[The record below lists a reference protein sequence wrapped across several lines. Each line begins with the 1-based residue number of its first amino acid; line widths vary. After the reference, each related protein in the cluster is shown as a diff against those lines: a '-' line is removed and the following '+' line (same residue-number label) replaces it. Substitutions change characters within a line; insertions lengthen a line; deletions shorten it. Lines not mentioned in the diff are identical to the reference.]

1 MISTNKASIGR
12 YEILGEI
19 GRGAMGVV
27 YKARDPHI
35 DRIVAIKTISLFDLE
50 PADEKEYRERF
61 QQEART
67 AGRLSHPGIVAIFDV
82 GADPETN
89 APYIV
94 MEYIAGSSLTKLLA
108 DEHGKMPMSPA
119 LQMVEEVAE
128 ALDYAHSEGVTHRD
142 VKPAN
147 ILLTPEG
154 RAKLADFGIARLD
167 QSHLTL
173 PGRLMGSPAYMAP
186 EQMRGE
192 DVDGRSDLFSL
203 GVVLYRLSTGYR
215 PFQGNSTAT
224 VCYKLLRQDPL
235 PPSALNSDLPPE
247 LDEFL
252 VRAMAK
258 DPDRRFQTGNEMADA
273 LRNLRQIVE
282 LKQDPLEPLRRI
294 IDRTGVSHAP
304 PALPR
309 EPLIFEVPLPEFEVV
324 SQPEPVVTPVAAKV
338 VATNIAVKKPDPW
351 LKYAL
356 VAAPVVALLAGSL
369 LWSAHRHANAA
380 AQEAREIQARTAV
393 VPAAPTQP
401 SLPAAAV
408 EEAPSAKTPLARV
421 DRPAQ
426 KKRVRP
432 TAESKATE
440 ANAKPSGDSEQPIVV
455 HNMELAKLDVLIE
468 HGFEDATA
476 TVLVDQKPI
485 YSQQL
490 HGESK
495 RRALLFR
502 RTSGKDSGTISLLPG
517 KHDIVVRVQSP
528 DDSYDASETLS
539 AGFAQGSKRVLH
551 IRCDKKKNK
560 LDAVIQ

>member
-50 PADEKEYRERF
+50 PADEQEYRERF

-67 AGRLSHPGIVAIFDV
+67 AGRLSHPGIVAVFDV
-82 GADPETN
+82 GVDPETN

-94 MEYIAGSSLTKLLA
+94 MEYIAGSSLTKVLA
-108 DEHGKMPMSPA
+108 DDRGKLPLSPA

-192 DVDGRSDLFSL
+192 EVDGRSDLFAL

-252 VRAMAK
+252 SRAMAK
-258 DPDRRFQTGNEMADA
+258 DPDLRFQTGKEMAAA
-273 LRNLRQIVE
+273 LRKLRQISE

-304 PALPR
+304 VAPSR
-309 EPLIFEVPLPEFEVV
+309 EPLIFEVPLPELEAI
-324 SQPEPVVTPVAAKV
+324 SATALAAQPVVAKV
-338 VATNIAVKKPDPW
+338 VATKIALKKPDPW
-351 LKYAL
+351 LKVAM
-356 VAAPVVALLAGSL
+356 VAAPAVVLLAGSL
-369 LWSAHRHANAA
+369 LWSAHRHAKVA
-380 AQEAREIQARTAV
+380 AQETQEIQARTTMTPLP
-393 VPAAPTQP
+393 PAQP
-401 SLPAAAV
+401 QSSGATI
-408 EEAPSAKTPLARV
+408 EEAPSAKAAVSKP
-421 DRPAQ
+421 DRSMRLKSVHP
-426 KKRVRP
+426 V
-432 TAESKATE
+432 TESKATE
-440 ANAKPSGDSEQPIVV
+440 ASVSGDSEEPIVV
-455 HNMELAKLDVLIE
+455 HNMDLAKLDVVIE
-468 HGFEDATA
+468 HGFENATA
-476 TVLVDQKPI
+476 TVLVDQKPL
-485 YSQQL
+485 YSQEL

-502 RTSGKDSGTISLLPG
+502 RTSGKDSGTINLLPG
-517 KHDIVVRVQSP
+517 KHDIIVRVQSP
-528 DDSYDASETLS
+528 SDSFDASQTLS
-539 AGFAQGSKRVLH
+539 EGFAQGSKRVLH
-551 IRCDKKKNK
+551 VKCDKKKNK